1 MANGWSFAPT
11 CLARHTY
18 LRLNC
23 GKRRSR
29 FMRFF
34 ILCRSREKVRLTEVQ
49 ISVSMNTSSMIL
61 FLAILLVAPAA
72 RANVAVPDVIG
83 NAMVLQ
89 RDQQFRSGE
98 QRTRAKPS
106 S

>member
-1 MANGWSFAPT
+1 
-11 CLARHTY
+11 
-18 LRLNC
+18 
-23 GKRRSR
+23 
-29 FMRFF
+29 
-34 ILCRSREKVRLTEVQ
+34 
-49 ISVSMNTSSMIL
+49 MIL